1 MYYIAHVSFL
11 DSDIIAWCNV
21 KRLKDFKPK
30 DGEQYMVRKSRSDI
44 EYQIYNGV
52 DGKLQKH
59 PAPLF
64 LSMDYLAF
72 DNFVKV

>member
-52 DGKLQKH
+52 DGKLQKT
-59 PAPLF
+59 PGSIISLNTLLTF
-64 LSMDYLAF
+64 
-72 DNFVKV
+72 

>member
-11 DSDIIAWCNV
+11 DSDIIPWRNV
-21 KRLKDFKPK
+21 KRLKDFKSK

-52 DGKLQKH
+52 DGKLQKT
-59 PAPLF
+59 PGSIISINGL
-64 LSMDYLAF
+64 LSF
-72 DNFVKV
+72 